1 MTEEKT
7 TNWGICGFPA
17 DLRRQVTATAKHRG
31 IATTVLVQQWVKA
44 YLQSFQTTKPLKRL
58 PKKDTPY
65 WVVPDFPCEVRQEFI
80 AKTRLLDCTV
90 SALLIPIVRAALRR
104 NNHA

>member
-17 DLRRQVTATAKHRG
+17 NLRRQVTATAKHRG
-31 IATTVLVQQWVKA
+31 IATTVLVQQWVEA
-44 YLQSFQTTKPLKRL
+44 YLQSPTATPLKRL

-65 WVVPDFPCEVRQEFI
+65 WVVPNFPCEVRQEFI
-80 AKTRLLDCTV
+80 AKTRTLDCTV
-90 SALLIPIVRAALRR
+90 AALLIPIVRSALRKE
-104 NNHA
+104 NHA